1 MKFNTIQSNDEQQ
14 NMINNGLADSE
25 LLRDRL
31 KCFLGKSTSLFY
43 SHIFDMSIQ
52 RLEEYKIF
60 G

>member
-1 MKFNTIQSNDEQQ
+1 
-14 NMINNGLADSE
+14 MINSGLADSE

-31 KCFLGKSTSLFY
+31 KCFLEKSTLLFY